1 MSPKPY
7 IADIENQVVVT
18 HNIENIDIE
27 NIEPSNHIEPNS
39 LQSHIETALLTIL
52 LILVYV
58 DGLWLPYPLVILV
71 SLFL

>member
-18 HNIENIDIE
+18 QNIENIDIE

-39 LQSHIETALLTIL
+39 PQSHIETALLTIL

-71 SLFL
+71 LLFV

>member
-7 IADIENQVVVT
+7 IDDIENQVVVT
-18 HNIENIDIE
+18 HNIENINIVK
-27 NIEPSNHIEPNS
+27 IEPSNHIEPNS
-39 LQSHIETALLTIL
+39 LQSHIEPALLTIL

>member
-7 IADIENQVVVT
+7 SGNIENQVVVT

-27 NIEPSNHIEPNS
+27 NIEPSNHIKPYS
-39 LQSHIETALLTIL
+39 PQSHIEPVLLTIL
-52 LILVYV
+52 LILVYL
-58 DGLWLPYPLVILV
+58 DGLWLLYPLVILV